1 MARSYARL
9 RARVEG
15 LTDEEFFWQ
24 PLPDSW
30 TIYEDKPGHWTY
42 HYAIPEPDPAP
53 LTTIG
58 WQLVHLGTTKLMYH
72 EWAYGDARL
81 TFPQIQIPSGAAGA
95 LQLLERGQTMLAGDL
110 RATPDTQLDAPRKT
124 NWGDLWP
131 AWRIFTTMADHDA
144 FHGGVIGYLR
154 DLYYWSS
161 PKGQRSGRGS
171 PPTTPRRRRGVS
183 GNIQPRR

>member
-24 PLPDSW
+24 PIPDSW
-30 TIYEDKPGHWTY
+30 TIYEAKPGNWTY

-58 WQLVHLGTTKLMYH
+58 WELVHLGTTKLMYH

-81 TFPQIQIPSGAAGA
+81 TFPQIHSTAGA
-95 LQLLERGQTMLAGDL
+95 TAALRRLALCQTMLA
-110 RATPDTQLDAPRKT
+110 R
-124 NWGDLWP
+124 
-131 AWRIFTTMADHDA
+131 
-144 FHGGVIGYLR
+144 
-154 DLYYWSS
+154 
-161 PKGQRSGRGS
+161 
-171 PPTTPRRRRGVS
+171 
-183 GNIQPRR
+183 

>member
-1 MARSYARL
+1 MDSRQLLTTTMARSYARL

-24 PLPDSW
+24 PIPDSW

-81 TFPQIQIPSGAAGA
+81 TFPQIQIPSG
-95 LQLLERGQTMLAGDL
+95 
-110 RATPDTQLDAPRKT
+110 
-124 NWGDLWP
+124 
-131 AWRIFTTMADHDA
+131 
-144 FHGGVIGYLR
+144 
-154 DLYYWSS
+154 
-161 PKGQRSGRGS
+161 
-171 PPTTPRRRRGVS
+171 
-183 GNIQPRR
+183 